1 MDGHRRR
8 HIGGVASSIENLRE
22 AEGLNLPL
30 TINESRETNR
40 LMAIVK
46 TSRPVMCGFL
56 CGLNGAWFLGPRLW
70 RSHGGRR
77 VYRCRRYRFS
87 RRDPTVQG
95 STSLDSGDSCSRH
108 VTPPIT
114 RIVFMRPNRTPHWV
128 LRRTQPH
135 PKGGRPTRAQP
146 QPETECAAARALRGG
161 SPGGRGA

>member
-22 AEGLNLPL
+22 AEGLNAPL
-30 TINESRETNR
+30 KSETRNR

-56 CGLNGAWFLGPRLW
+56 CGLNGAWFWGPRLW

-77 VYRCRRYRFS
+77 VYRCTVPVLASSARDRS
-87 RRDPTVQG
+87 RL
-95 STSLDSGDSCSRH
+95 SLSRLAVDSCSRH

-128 LRRTQPH
+128 LRRSQPH
-135 PKGGRPTRAQP
+135 PKGGHPTRAQP
-146 QPETECAAARALRGG
+146 QPKTECAAARALRGG

>member
-22 AEGLNLPL
+22 AEGLNAPL
-30 TINESRETNR
+30 KSETMQSLDGNR
-40 LMAIVK
+40 QDFK
-46 TSRPVMCGFL
+46 TCYVWILVRIEWCVVLGTAAVALARRSARVPVSTVPVLASRPDRS
-56 CGLNGAWFLGPRLW
+56 RLQ
-70 RSHGGRR
+70 R
-77 VYRCRRYRFS
+77 
-87 RRDPTVQG
+87 P
-95 STSLDSGDSCSRH
+95 LDSGDSCSRH

>member
-22 AEGLNLPL
+22 AEGLNAPL
-30 TINESRETNR
+30 KSETMQSLDGNRQDFKTCYVWILVRIEWCVVLGTAAVALARRSARVPVYGTGSRVEC
-40 LMAIVK
+40 
-46 TSRPVMCGFL
+46 SRPLPVSLFE
-56 CGLNGAWFLGPRLW
+56 RLA
-70 RSHGGRR
+70 
-77 VYRCRRYRFS
+77 V
-87 RRDPTVQG
+87 
-95 STSLDSGDSCSRH
+95 DSCSRH

-128 LRRTQPH
+128 LRRSQPH